1 MQAEQFR
8 CVTSL
13 IHVTLAGVHHFR
25 AAALLL
31 CAWTLAFL
39 SAAPAAASCVTDSP
53 DPSPNAFLG
62 TVIATSEED
71 RVAEVVTDDGTTVTV
86 EGTEYT
92 SWWSNS
98 RSSVD
103 RRYALGGRYEFHPL
117 NEKSPYSDNSCTATR
132 QLSGPSLS
140 VISAQAGEGVLPTW
154 LPVDE
159 QAGPLGYL
167 IFFGP
172 IAVGAIVLI
181 AMLRGRVRRRRTAP
195 TD

>member
-1 MQAEQFR
+1 
-8 CVTSL
+8 
-13 IHVTLAGVHHFR
+13 
-25 AAALLL
+25 
-31 CAWTLAFL
+31 
-39 SAAPAAASCVTDSP
+39 
-53 DPSPNAFLG
+53 
-62 TVIATSEED
+62 
-71 RVAEVVTDDGTTVTV
+71 VAEVVTDDGTTVTV

-117 NEKSPYSDNSCTATR
+117 NEKSTYSDNSCTATR